1 MIDWEDAQWGDPLL
15 DFAIS
20 RLDIGWIFGI
30 DALNSFTRHY
40 LSRLP
45 VDTAALPYWD
55 LIAAL
60 RLARLAG
67 ANLTQW
73 AAFFPPF
80 GRPDITE
87 QTITDFYRFFIQQA
101 FEKLGWR

>member
-20 RLDIGWIFGI
+20 RLDIYWIFGG
-30 DALNSFTRHY
+30 DALNSFTQHY
-40 LSRLP
+40 LSRMAL
-45 VDTAALPYWD
+45 DTACLPYWD
-55 LIAAL
+55 LYAAL

-67 ANLTQW
+67 TDLAGW
-73 AAFFPPF
+73 AAFFQPL

-87 QTITDFYRFFIQQA
+87 QTIGAFYQNFINQA
-101 FEKLGWR
+101 LEKLP